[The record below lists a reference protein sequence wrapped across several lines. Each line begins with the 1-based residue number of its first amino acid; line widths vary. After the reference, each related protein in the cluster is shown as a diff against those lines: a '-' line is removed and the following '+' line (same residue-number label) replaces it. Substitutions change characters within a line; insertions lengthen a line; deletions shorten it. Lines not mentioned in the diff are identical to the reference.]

1 MQIRNAKFAL
11 GKPLESKFGHRRGSH
26 QRCSLIESTIQRY
39 SQSRLS
45 GGYSHCLN
53 WNSAC
58 SAPVYFGRR
67 TRLSTQAPAAS
78 KQKLGQRGSA
88 SGVRL
93 IGGLTVAAK
102 HSVNWADCALGPGG
116 EDSSHF

>member
-39 SQSRLS
+39 SVSFERLFPLPKLEF
-45 GGYSHCLN
+45 CVL
-53 WNSAC
+53 C
-58 SAPVYFGRR
+58 PVYFGRR